1 MSSIAEIEQA
11 IEKLPDQQVEQLANW
26 LEALRVKR
34 ATPSPVEDWLGN
46 ARGAARPTATTAEVM
61 SLTRGAE

>member
-11 IEKLPDQQVEQLANW
+11 IEKLPARQIEQLAGW

-34 ATPSPVEDWLGN
+34 AAQPSVEGWLAG
-46 ARGAARPTATTAEVM
+46 ARGAARPTVTTAEVM